1 MAYKS
6 KFKGKEIDDKLDLV
20 QELSK
25 DISDIKED
33 IKNTIQEETD
43 PVFSNSP
50 AASITEKKK
59 AEWDNKVDKV
69 SGKQLSTEDFTTIL
83 KTKLEGLSNYD
94 DTELLKALSTL
105 RGDFNKLVSGDTTTA
120 IKTFNEII
128 AFLDGIQDS
137 QDLSSI
143 IASIEQQI
151 TAKQDRI
158 TDLDAIRRGAE
169 KGATAVQPA
178 SLADYISK
186 DDVDAELSETST
198 NPIQNQT
205 VMNTLLE
212 LVAVLE
218 GIIEQKQPIISDLE
232 AIRAGAE
239 KGATALQSS
248 DVDSEVSE
256 TSTNPVQ
263 NKVVAGA
270 FNEIVSLLDGTL
282 SIIGERFD
290 SKQDRLVSGENIKT
304 INGESILGEGNITI
318 EGGGGGGGDLSGYAT
333 EEYVDNAVAE
343 VNVKGE
349 DGYVYSNGEKVDMR
363 FTRSLIPV
371 GTSIPAKAN
380 LNTVEYL
387 KVGKYYCSLNADAKT
402 ITNCPTSSAFMMEV
416 FNLLSTVVD
425 NEVDSTYVYR
435 IRIITE
441 YSTGIQYFQYCT
453 VGSTANRW
461 TYDSWYV
468 CPRTKFT
475 LNSNKN
481 DGSAAIGSK
490 AQGVYVDSTGTL
502 QKMTYSLN
510 KTVPAN
516 AVFTDTNT
524 KVTAVDNHYTP
535 VEDESVVIE
544 APDGEVVI
552 GLKRDA
558 AGHVVGVMSTPM
570 SGGGSGGG
578 SGTIT
583 ESEIAAMGFTKNPGT
598 ITEVKM
604 NGVSKGTSGVV
615 DLGDVQTPIS
625 DIETIRE
632 GARKGTTALQAEDI
646 ADFVT
651 ADDLAGVAS
660 SGSYNDLQ
668 DKPTIPSAINIA
680 GTNYTPSA
688 DGIIDLNPAG
698 LYRKPSDG
706 IPKEDFSKEV
716 QASLRNAEAYKGTVT
731 GVKING
737 ITKSPSNGVVDLGDI
752 PTSIP
757 TEVYIAD
764 FTMESLKDGMYNGT
778 QVNCD
783 MQGLITAM
791 EANKVILVR
800 EGEDSAYKGVHVLNG
815 FMEDLLYFSIV
826 DPVGNILWCDGTDY
840 GSSQFIDGQ
849 SLHERS
855 WGSKQ
860 DVLKSGENIKTING
874 ESILGSGNITIS
886 GGGGASGSA
895 QLPANYISSNIAQGC
910 IIPSGMVTIFSIP
923 QTEGMTMRLS
933 TADMESGKDSAW
945 VIRFSIGADNTGV
958 YVVESEDNF
967 SLKWANGIAPTFE
980 NGKYYEMSFRL
991 IGTMFL
997 GVWASFE

>member
-1 MAYKS
+1 MAYRS
-6 KFKGKEIDDKLDLV
+6 KYKGKEIDNKLDLV
-20 QELSK
+20 QELSE

-50 AASITEKKK
+50 AASITEEKK

-169 KGATAVQPA
+169 KGVTAVQPA

-186 DDVDAELSETST
+186 DDIDAELSETST
-198 NPIQNQT
+198 NPIQNK
-205 VMNTLLE
+205 
-212 LVAVLE
+212 AVEEALADLANAV
-218 GIIEQKQPIISDLE
+218 GIFLAEKQPIISDLE
-232 AIRAGAE
+232 AIRDGAT

-256 TSTNPVQ
+256 TSTNTVQ

-270 FNEIVSLLDGTL
+270 LNEIVGLLESTL
-282 SIIGERFD
+282 LIIGGRFD
-290 SKQDRLVSGENIKT
+290 SKQDTLVSGENIKT
-304 INGESILGEGNITI
+304 VNGESILGEGNITI
-318 EGGGGGGGDLSGYAT
+318 EGGGGGGGGDLSGYAT
-333 EEYVDNAVAE
+333 EEYVNNAVAE

-402 ITNCPTSSAFMMEV
+402 ITNCPTASAFMMEV

-425 NEVDSTYVYR
+425 NEVDGTYVYR

-524 KVTAVDNHYTP
+524 KVTAVGNHYTP

-578 SGTIT
+578 GITKESDPVFSASPAATIT
-583 ESEIAAMGFTKNPGT
+583 EEKMAEWDKGATAVQPETLLEYALEGYVDA
-598 ITEVKM
+598 EVKA
-604 NGVSKGTSGVV
+604 
-615 DLGDVQTPIS
+615 LGDSLAEV
-625 DIETIRE
+625 
-632 GARKGTTALQAEDI
+632 AL
-646 ADFVT
+646 
-651 ADDLAGVAS
+651 

-680 GTNYTPSA
+680 GTNYTPA
-688 DGIIDLNPAG
+688 DSGIIDLNSAG
-698 LYRKPSDG
+698 LYRKPSGG

-716 QASLRNAEAYKGTVT
+716 QTSLRNAEAYKGTVT

-757 TEVYIAD
+757 SEVYITD
-764 FTMESLKDGMYNGT
+764 FDIMSLESLIHNDIPSLEPDK
-778 QVNCD
+778 
-783 MQGLITAM
+783 QGLVDAL
-791 EANKVILVR
+791 ARHKVILVPY
-800 EGEDSAYKGVHVLNG
+800 EIADNTYVKGYCTLVG
-815 FMEDLLYFSIV
+815 YYEDLLYIKVITEYSEIIIETSLDTQYIFSQEV
-826 DPVGNILWCDGTDY
+826 TKRKWQD
-840 GSSQFIDGQ
+840 
-849 SLHERS
+849 
-855 WGSKQ
+855 KQ
-860 DVLKSGENIKTING
+860 DTLKSGENIKTING

-886 GGGGASGSA
+886 GGGGTSGSA
-895 QLPANYISSNIAQGC
+895 QLPANYISSNIAQAYL
-910 IIPSGMVTIFSIP
+910 IPSGMVTIFSIP

-933 TADMESGKDSAW
+933 TVDMESGKDNSW